1 MEKEVMFL
9 PPNVTSLCQC
19 MDQDVTE
26 MLKET
31 IGRLLRSLREVVDEG
46 GEILENLKKVNIKDV
61 YWTMQLGMMWS
72 KKH

>member
-1 MEKEVMFL
+1 
-9 PPNVTSLCQC
+9 

-26 MLKET
+26 ILKEA
-31 IGRLLRSLREVVDEG
+31 IGRLLQSLREVVDKG

-61 YWTMQLGMMWS
+61 YRTTQLGRIWS

>member
-1 MEKEVMFL
+1 MFL

-26 MLKET
+26 ILKEA
-31 IGRLLRSLREVVDEG
+31 IGRLLQSLREVVDKG

-61 YWTMQLGMMWS
+61 YRTTQLGRIWS